1 MHIPSNGPKL
11 LIIAAH
17 PDDAEFH
24 AGGLATIYR
33 QLGRSVKMLSVTDG
47 AAGHYERN
55 ASDLIPMRRQ
65 EAAEAGK
72 VIGADYETLHFPD
85 GQLQA
90 TLEVRHRIIQEI
102 RTFKPDLVLT
112 HRTCD
117 YHPDHRAVGQSVQD
131 ASYLVTV
138 PRVLPEYPAL
148 SQAPVFAYMQDL
160 FTRPTRLRAD
170 EVIDVTNYVDTIVT
184 MLACQH
190 SQVFEWLPY
199 EEGTLETVPDN
210 DAERL
215 QWLRA
220 WYARHACP
228 RANHFREELLTAFGS
243 EKGNDIEFVEVFEI
257 SEYGTIPDAST
268 RCKLFPKEAPDKS
281 ILTSNQRVRQAA
293 SS

>member
-1 MHIPSNGPKL
+1 MSSSGPRL

-33 QLGRSVKMLSVTDG
+33 QLGRTVKMLSVTDG

-55 ASDLIPMRRQ
+55 ACDLIPMRRQ
-65 EAAEAGK
+65 EAADAGK
-72 VIGADYETLHFPD
+72 VIGAEYETLHFPD

-102 RTFKPDLVLT
+102 RSFKPDLVLT

-138 PRVLPEYPAL
+138 PRVLPDYPAL
-148 SQAPVFAYMQDL
+148 SQPPVFAYMQDL
-160 FTRPTRLRAD
+160 FTRPTRLLAD
-170 EVIDVTNYVDTIVT
+170 EVIDVTQYVDQIVA

-199 EEGTLETVPDN
+199 EEGTLETVPDGP
-210 DAERL
+210 AERL
-215 QWLRA
+215 EWLRA
-220 WYARHACP
+220 WYTRHAGP
-228 RANHFREELLTAFGS
+228 RANHFRDDLINAFGDK
-243 EKGNDIEFVEVFEI
+243 EGNEIEFVEVFEI
-257 SEYGTIPDAST
+257 SEYGAVPNTSQ
-268 RCKLFPKEAPDKS
+268 RRELFPTWDPAM
-281 ILTSNQRVRQAA
+281 TNGASNLPLKQAA

>member
-1 MHIPSNGPKL
+1 MSSSDPKL

-24 AGGLATIYR
+24 SGGLAAIYR
-33 QLGRSVKMLSVTDG
+33 QLGRTVKMLSVTNG
-47 AAGHYERN
+47 AAGHFELDAN
-55 ASDLIPMRRQ
+55 DLIPIRRQ

-72 VIGADYETLHFPD
+72 VIGAEYETLDFPD

-90 TLEVRHRIIQEI
+90 TLDARHRIIQEI

-117 YHPDHRAVGQSVQD
+117 YHPDHRAVGQCVQD

-138 PRVLPEYPAL
+138 PKVLPEFPAL
-148 SQAPVFAYMQDL
+148 LRPPVFAYMQDL
-160 FTRPTRLRAD
+160 FTRPTRLLAD
-170 EVIDVTNYVDTIVT
+170 EVIEVTQYVDTIVA
-184 MLACQH
+184 MLACHQ

-199 EEGTLETVPDN
+199 AEGTLETVPD
-210 DAERL
+210 DEAERL

-220 WYARHACP
+220 WYARLAGP
-228 RANHFREELLTAFGS
+228 RAEHFREDFINVFGS

-257 SEYGTIPDAST
+257 SEYGAVPDTAT
-268 RCKLFPKEAPDKS
+268 RRKLFPQEA
-281 ILTSNQRVRQAA
+281 
-293 SS
+293 